1 MKVSNNLH
9 FKSVALVLCLIMVFC
24 FAVSP
29 ATVAGTQSPNMDIDT
44 DAGCQAA
51 TSTDLST
58 LLNYTGELS
67 MEQLM
72 RAELSDS
79 DVPELLATEFASEN
93 GHVNRLRALE
103 QDLSTVTFQNRDGSN
118 TTYLFSSPVKYVDS
132 DGTIRDKSNSL
143 TSAIEDSRFK
153 NGYAYVNQGNDI
165 KTYFPAKIQPE
176 RGVALVGSDFVI
188 GLSPMV
194 SSVAPSLSKD
204 SDVSAQA
211 VRASTAQKELVED
224 PASSRQ
230 KDAVVYK
237 GVFGDNTS
245 LRYSATFDGFKEDI
259 ILYNYSGHNRF
270 SFQLTTNGLSL
281 VRDEIGNLYL
291 SDPLTD
297 EYVASIGRLI
307 ILDSGSH
314 ASAPDPSANHYYEV
328 ETVKD
333 NQVYTITVVV
343 DETFLTSPDTVYPVY
358 IDPEITAFTDNTK
371 NILDAPI
378 YEYVNTSQGANYW
391 NVVGQEST
399 NYGIG
404 RTLMRFPG
412 LDNNSSYTN
421 RNNEILSL
429 KLYLYNNS
437 TNTNAVKIT
446 ACQYTGTGGW
456 SESGVWANNVT
467 WNSNGATYSEVWV
480 SSNNRWY
487 AFDLTDAR
495 WNIYETS
502 RNKGIML
509 RNSDESNSSKN
520 KSFSSTERSSEKP
533 YLSFTY
539 RRTDL
544 MNANTILGYDAK
556 QLTALDCSTYNCY
569 GNGIGKQ
576 VVNHPTGYQGGQSTA
591 VVFAAVV
598 NDLGGPNNVRQLSAI
613 DSSINS
619 DEFRVAVKC
628 GPSDYHFIRQLS
640 DGLWYNKSGRRTG
653 LVVSEDYVAGPVWY
667 LKYIDYDGSERT
679 DEGILYDKETIYFAV
694 KKNWFL

>member
-1 MKVSNNLH
+1 MKVSKNSH
-9 FKSVALVLCLIMVFC
+9 FRSIVSALCLIMVFC
-24 FAVSP
+24 FAISP
-29 ATVAGTQSPNMDIDT
+29 AAVAGAQSSNMDIDT
-44 DAGCQAA
+44 DAGCQVA
-51 TSTDLST
+51 TPTDLST
-58 LLNYTGELS
+58 PRSYTEELS
-67 MEQLM
+67 PEQLM
-72 RAELSDS
+72 RAKLSDA

-93 GHVNRLRALE
+93 GHVNRLRSLE
-103 QDLSTVTFQNRDGSN
+103 QDLSTVTFQNRDGTN

-143 TSAIEDSRFK
+143 TSTIEDSRFK

-165 KTYFPAKIQPE
+165 KTYFPAKIRPE
-176 RGVALVGSDFVI
+176 MGVALVGSDFVI
-188 GLSPMV
+188 GLSPMA
-194 SSVAPSLSKD
+194 SSVVPSLSKD

-224 PASSRQ
+224 HASSRQ

-259 ILYNYSGHNRF
+259 ILYNYSGQNRF

-343 DETFLTSPDTVYPVY
+343 DEAFLTSPDTVYPVY
-358 IDPEITAFTDNTK
+358 IDPEITAFTGNTK

-412 LDNNSSYTN
+412 LDNNSSYTKSS
-421 RNNEILSL
+421 NEILSL

-467 WNSNGATYSEVWV
+467 WNSNGATYSEVPV

-487 AFDLTDAR
+487 AFDLPT
-495 WNIYETS
+495 TS
-502 RNKGIML
+502 WRNNLTLRNKGIML

-544 MNANTILGYDAK
+544 MNANTILSYTSE
-556 QLTALDCSTYNCY
+556 QLSGLDSSTYNCY

-576 VVNHPTGYQGGQSTA
+576 VYKDPTGYHPSQSTA
-591 VVFAAVV
+591 VVYAAVV
-598 NDLGGPNNVRQLSAI
+598 NDLGGPNNVRQLSSI
-613 DSSINS
+613 NSSINS

-628 GPSDYHFIRQLS
+628 GPRDYHFIRQLS
-640 DGLWYNKSGRRTG
+640 NGDWYNKSGDRKG
-653 LVVSEDYVAGPVWY
+653 LVVSQDYVAGSVWY
-667 LKYIDYDGSERT
+667 LKYMENGVEITNENA
-679 DEGILYDKETIYFAV
+679 LYNDETIYFAV
-694 KKNWFL
+694 KKNWFS